1 MIRLPRR
8 VSLVTETTA
17 TLKEWIGSGI
27 LSDIL
32 PGEMQLK
39 ARLGVGRDTLR
50 QALQALERE
59 GWVTR
64 GNQGQQR
71 RALRKAV
78 ASSKTAAADKLPVTF
93 LSPVPIVDRIILL
106 ELEDVQKR
114 LTEQGRELRF
124 IAPKI
129 FHLRRPE
136 RHLRRIV
143 DENPSSAWILYF
155 MGEAFQRWFEEQ
167 GIPAFIYGTPFP
179 NLHLPFVVNDWESAA
194 FHAGVQLVR
203 LGHKVIGTLQF
214 ENPMPGNALVATG
227 LRRALQTIEP
237 QGTLLAF
244 KDDSTPESIARS
256 LEAAFQ
262 AKPRPTALVFCS
274 SNQLLTCLSW
284 MVSKGIS
291 APGDV
296 SLISIPSDSWYR
308 ELHPRLCYYEN
319 NSNLFSRL
327 VGQRVMELVEM
338 GEVASKSIRVRLEY
352 KRGGTIGPPPAG

>member
-8 VSLVTETTA
+8 VSLVTETAA
-17 TLKEWIGSGI
+17 TIKEWIGSGI
-27 LSDIL
+27 LSEML

-39 ARLGVGRDTLR
+39 SRLGVGRDTLR
-50 QALQALERE
+50 LALRALERE
-59 GWVTR
+59 GWVAP

-71 RALRKAV
+71 RVLRQGE
-78 ASSKTAAADKLPVTF
+78 AAPKPVVTGKLPVTF
-93 LSPVPIVDRIILL
+93 LSPLTIVDRIILL
-106 ELEDVQKR
+106 ELEDLQRR
-114 LTEQGRELRF
+114 LTEDGREMRF

-129 FHLRRPE
+129 FHLARPE

-143 DENPSSAWILYF
+143 DENPSAAWVLYF

-167 GIPAFIYGTPFP
+167 GIPAFVYGTPHP

-203 LGHKVIGTLQF
+203 LGHTVIGTLQF
-214 ENPMPGNALVATG
+214 ENPLPGNMLVAAG
-227 LRRALQTIEP
+227 LQRALQTISP
-237 QGTLLAF
+237 HGKLMAF
-244 KDDSTPESIARS
+244 KDDSTPASIGRS
-256 LEAAFQ
+256 LDAAFQ
-262 AKPRPTALVFCS
+262 SKPRPTALVFCS

-296 SLISIPSDSWYR
+296 SLMSIPSDSWYH
-308 ELHPRLCYYEN
+308 ELYPQVCYYEN
-319 NSNLFSRL
+319 NSNLFARL

-338 GEVASKSIRVRLEY
+338 GEVTSKSIRVRLEY
-352 KRGGTIGPPPAG
+352 KRGGTIGPPPVL

>member
-27 LSDIL
+27 LSNAL

-50 QALQALERE
+50 LSLKALERE

-64 GNQGQQR
+64 GNQGKQR
-71 RALRKAV
+71 RALRQGVTQRKPPDA
-78 ASSKTAAADKLPVTF
+78 KKLPVTF
-93 LSPVPIVDRIILL
+93 LSPLPIVDRIILL
-106 ELEDVQKR
+106 ELEDLQKR

-124 IAPKI
+124 LAPKI
-129 FHLRRPE
+129 FHLQRPE

-143 DENPSSAWILYF
+143 DENPSAAWVLYF

-167 GIPAFIYGTPFP
+167 GIPAFVYGTPFP

-194 FHAGVQLVR
+194 FHAGIQLIR

-214 ENPMPGNALVATG
+214 ENPMPGSALVASG
-227 LRRALQTIEP
+227 LRRALRSIQP
-237 QGTLLAF
+237 MGALMAF
-244 KDDSTPESIARS
+244 KDHSTPESVARS
-256 LEAAFQ
+256 LEAALA

-291 APGDV
+291 APGDI
-296 SLISIPSDSWYR
+296 SLMSIPSDSWYHD
-308 ELHPRLCYYEN
+308 LCPPLCYYEN
-319 NSNLFSRL
+319 NSNLFARL
-327 VGQRVMELVEM
+327 VGQRVMELVDL
-338 GEVASKSIRVRLEY
+338 GEVVSRSIRVRLEY
-352 KRGGTIGPPPAG
+352 KRGATIGPPPS